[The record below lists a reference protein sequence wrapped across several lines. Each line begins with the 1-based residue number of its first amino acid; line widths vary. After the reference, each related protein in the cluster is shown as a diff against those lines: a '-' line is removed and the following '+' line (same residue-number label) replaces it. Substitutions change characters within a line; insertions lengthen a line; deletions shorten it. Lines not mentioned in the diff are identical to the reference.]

1 MKRLETVYLAGF
13 EAFLPEPEAHDAHRA
28 ALAQMHGLEAL
39 IPSYETGGEPAE
51 VAGRAIYAQRA
62 ALMRRA
68 DAAIVNLTPWRGP
81 SCDPG
86 AAFEAGFMA
95 ALGKPVFAYLNID
108 REEEAEYRGRV
119 DLWLGVSQSEDG
131 IWRDAYGCAVEDL
144 GLPEGVMLW
153 AEARRLFVVAAGDP
167 LTDLTGLELCLDA
180 ARAYG
185 SD

>member
-1 MKRLETVYLAGF
+1 LKRLETVYLAGF
-13 EAFLPEPEAHDAHRA
+13 EAFLPEPDEHDAMRA
-28 ALAQMHGLEAL
+28 ALATMHGLQAL
-39 IPSYETGGEPAE
+39 IPGFDAGGAAGE

-62 ALMRRA
+62 GLMRRA

-95 ALGKPVFAYLNID
+95 ALGKPVFAYMNID

-119 DLWLGVSQSEDG
+119 DLWLGVSRGEDG

-167 LTDLTGLELCLDA
+167 LVDLTGLELCLEA
-180 ARAYG
+180 VKAYG
-185 SD
+185 D